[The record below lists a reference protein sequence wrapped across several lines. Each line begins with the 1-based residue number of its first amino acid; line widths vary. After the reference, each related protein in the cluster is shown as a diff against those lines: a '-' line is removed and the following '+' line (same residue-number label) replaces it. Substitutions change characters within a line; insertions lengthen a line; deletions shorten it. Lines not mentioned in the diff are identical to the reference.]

1 MEMGVP
7 KGAAVGRNN
16 CQSVGRGTA
25 YVYAHLGTKASTAL
39 LVSAG
44 IFDNC
49 TVNSMIKLGVNSRNV
64 SDFSDRVKKN
74 YIKSLYKLAVGIEF
88 GSCVD
93 FWMKSL

>member
-16 CQSVGRGTA
+16 CQSVGRGMA

-64 SDFSDRVKKN
+64 SDFSDRVKKKI
-74 YIKSLYKLAVGIEF
+74 Y
-88 GSCVD
+88 
-93 FWMKSL
+93 

>member
-16 CQSVGRGTA
+16 CQSVGRGMA

-49 TVNSMIKLGVNSRNV
+49 TVNSIIKLGVNSRNV
-64 SDFSDRVKKN
+64 LDFSDRVKKN
-74 YIKSLYKLAVGIEF
+74 YIKSLYKLLWPLNLVHVWIF
-88 GSCVD
+88 G
-93 FWMKSL
+93 